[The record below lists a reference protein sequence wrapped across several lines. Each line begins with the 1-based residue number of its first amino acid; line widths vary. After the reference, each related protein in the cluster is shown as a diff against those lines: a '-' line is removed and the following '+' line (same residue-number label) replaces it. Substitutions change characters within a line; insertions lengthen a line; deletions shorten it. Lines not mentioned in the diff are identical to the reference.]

1 MLELPGLTS
10 QIAKSDK
17 TLFSFEILPPLK
29 GQHFEHIQQAVEPL
43 MDFEP
48 AFVNVTYHQE
58 EFEYKQLQNGLL
70 EKKTVRKRPGTVGI
84 AAALMYRYHANV
96 VPHIIC
102 GGFTREETENALID
116 LHFLG
121 VKNLL
126 IVRGDPQPSVKYF
139 QAEPGGHA
147 HAIDLVK
154 QVQNLNQGKYLEDD
168 LQNSTPTN
176 FCMGV
181 AGYPE
186 KHIES
191 PNLESDLQHLKAKID
206 AGASYIVTQMFF
218 DNQKYFNFV
227 DSCRAA
233 GINVPVIAGLKPVSV
248 LSHLQKLPQTFHIDL
263 PETLV
268 KEIKKCKDNKA
279 VRQLGVEWTIAQAK
293 ELIAK
298 NTPVLHFYTMGKSDN
313 IRKIA
318 EAVF

>member
-1 MLELPGLTS
+1 MLELPSVTS

-58 EFEYKQLQNGLL
+58 EFEYKPLQNGLL

-126 IVRGDPQPSVKYF
+126 IVRGDPQTSVKYF

-154 QVQNLNQGKYLEDD
+154 QVYNLNQGKYLDED
-168 LQNSTPTN
+168 LLNTTPTN

-186 KHIES
+186 KHMES
-191 PNLESDLQHLKAKID
+191 PNMESDLQHLKAKID
-206 AGASYIVTQMFF
+206 TGASYIVTQMFF
-218 DNQKYFNFV
+218 DNQKYFDFV
-227 DSCRAA
+227 KRCRAA
-233 GINVPVIAGLKPVSV
+233 GIDVPIIAGLKPVSV

-263 PETLV
+263 PEILV
-268 KEIKKCKDNKA
+268 KEIKKCKDNKT
-279 VRQLGVEWTIAQAK
+279 VRQLGIEWAIAQAK
-293 ELIAK
+293 ELIAQK
-298 NTPVLHFYTMGKSDN
+298 APVLHFYTMGKSDN

>member
-1 MLELPGLTS
+1 MQELPSVTS

-43 MDFEP
+43 MDFKP

-58 EFEYKQLQNGLL
+58 EFEYKQLANGLL

-139 QAEPGGHA
+139 QPEPGGHA

-154 QVQNLNQGKYLEDD
+154 QVQNLNQGKYLEDN
-168 LQNSTPTN
+168 LLNSTPTN
-176 FCMGV
+176 FCIGV

-186 KHIES
+186 KHMES
-191 PNLESDLQHLKAKID
+191 PNIESDLQHLKAKID
-206 AGASYIVTQMFF
+206 AGASYIITQMFF

-227 DSCRAA
+227 NKCRSA
-233 GINVPVIAGLKPVSV
+233 GIDVPIIAGIKPVSV
-248 LSHLQKLPQTFHIDL
+248 LSHLHKLPQTFHIDL
-263 PETLV
+263 PEPLV
-268 KEIKKCKDNKA
+268 KELNRCKNNQA
-279 VRQLGVEWTIAQAK
+279 VRELGVEWAIMQAK

-298 NTPVLHFYTMGKSDN
+298 NTAVLHFYTMGRSDN

>member
-1 MLELPGLTS
+1 MHELPSVTS
-10 QIAKSDK
+10 QIANSDK

-279 VRQLGVEWTIAQAK
+279 IRQLGVEWTIAQAK

>member
-1 MLELPGLTS
+1 MLELPSVTS

>member
-263 PETLV
+263 
-268 KEIKKCKDNKA
+268 
-279 VRQLGVEWTIAQAK
+279 
-293 ELIAK
+293 
-298 NTPVLHFYTMGKSDN
+298 
-313 IRKIA
+313 
-318 EAVF
+318 

>member
-1 MLELPGLTS
+1 MHELPSVTS
-10 QIAKSDK
+10 QIANSDK

>member
-102 GGFTREETENALID
+102 GGFTLEETENALID

>member
-186 KHIES
+186 KHMES

-227 DSCRAA
+227 DSCRTA

>member
-1 MLELPGLTS
+1 MQELPSVTS

-43 MDFEP
+43 MNFKP
-48 AFVNVTYHQE
+48 AFINVTYHQE
-58 EFEYKQLQNGLL
+58 EFEYKPLANGLL
-70 EKKTVRKRPGTVGI
+70 EKKIVRKRPGTVGI

-102 GGFTREETENALID
+102 GGFTHEETENALID

-147 HAIDLVK
+147 YAIDLVK
-154 QVQNLNQGKYLEDD
+154 QVQNLNQGKYLEED
-168 LQNSTPTN
+168 LLNSTPTN
-176 FCMGV
+176 FCIGV

-186 KHIES
+186 KHAES
-191 PNLESDLQHLKAKID
+191 PNLESDLQHLKAKIE

-227 DSCRAA
+227 ERCRAA
-233 GINVPVIAGLKPVSV
+233 GINVPIIAGIKPVSM
-248 LSHLQKLPQTFHIDL
+248 LTHLQKLPQTFHIDL
-263 PETLV
+263 PEPLV
-268 KEIKKCKDNKA
+268 KALKSCKNNQS
-279 VRQLGVEWTIAQAK
+279 VRELGVEWAIMQAK
-293 ELIAK
+293 ELIQNK
-298 NTPVLHFYTMGKSDN
+298 TPVLHFYTMGRADN

>member
-1 MLELPGLTS
+1 MQELPSVTS

-43 MDFEP
+43 MDFKP

-58 EFEYKQLQNGLL
+58 EFEYKQLANGLL

-168 LQNSTPTN
+168 LLNSTPTS
-176 FCMGV
+176 FCIGV

-186 KHIES
+186 KHMES

-218 DNQKYFNFV
+218 DNQKYFDFV
-227 DSCRAA
+227 NRCRAA
-233 GINVPVIAGLKPVSV
+233 GIDVPIIAGIKPVSV
-248 LSHLQKLPQTFHIDL
+248 LSHLHKLPQTFHIDL
-263 PETLV
+263 PEPLV
-268 KEIKKCKDNKA
+268 KELKHCKNNQA
-279 VRQLGVEWTIAQAK
+279 VRELGVEWSIMQAK

-298 NTPVLHFYTMGKSDN
+298 NTPVLHFYTMGRSDN

>member
-1 MLELPGLTS
+1 MLELPSVTS
-10 QIAKSDK
+10 QISKSEK

-43 MDFEP
+43 MDFNP

-70 EKKTVRKRPGTVGI
+70 EKKIVRKRPGTVGI

-126 IVRGDPQPSVKYF
+126 VVRGDPQPSAKYF
-139 QAEPGGHA
+139 LPEPGGHA
-147 HAIDLVK
+147 HAIDLVN
-154 QVQNLNQGKYLEDD
+154 QVHNLNQGKYLDD
-168 LQNSTPTN
+168 ELLNTTPTD
-176 FCMGV
+176 FCIGV

-186 KHIES
+186 KHMES
-191 PNLESDLQHLKAKID
+191 PNLESDLQYLKAKID
-206 AGASYIVTQMFF
+206 AGASYIVTQMFY
-218 DNQKYFNFV
+218 DNQKYFQFV
-227 DSCRAA
+227 DSCRTA
-233 GINVPVIAGLKPVSV
+233 GINVPIIAGLKPVSV

-263 PETLV
+263 PEILV
-268 KEIKKCKDNKA
+268 KEIKKCKDNVA
-279 VRQLGVEWTIAQAK
+279 VRQVGAEWTIMQAK

-298 NTPVLHFYTMGKSDN
+298 NTPVLHFYTMGRSDN

>member
-10 QIAKSDK
+10 QIANSDK

>member
-1 MLELPGLTS
+1 MQELPSVTS

-43 MDFEP
+43 MDFKP

-58 EFEYKQLQNGLL
+58 EFEYKQLANGLL

-168 LQNSTPTN
+168 LLNSTPTS
-176 FCMGV
+176 FCIGV

-186 KHIES
+186 KHMES

-218 DNQKYFNFV
+218 DNQKYFDFV
-227 DSCRAA
+227 DRCRAA
-233 GINVPVIAGLKPVSV
+233 GIDVPIIAGIKPVSV
-248 LSHLQKLPQTFHIDL
+248 LSHLHKLPQTFHIDL
-263 PETLV
+263 PEPLV
-268 KEIKKCKDNKA
+268 KELKHCKNNQA
-279 VRQLGVEWTIAQAK
+279 VRELGVEWSIMQAK

-298 NTPVLHFYTMGKSDN
+298 NTPVLHFYTMGRSDN

>member
-1 MLELPGLTS
+1 MLELPSVTS
-10 QIAKSDK
+10 QIAKSDN

-70 EKKTVRKRPGTVGI
+70 EKQTVRKRPGTVGI
-84 AAALMYRYHANV
+84 AAALMYRYHVNV

-154 QVQNLNQGKYLEDD
+154 QVQNLNHGKYLDED

-186 KHIES
+186 KHMES

-268 KEIKKCKDNKA
+268 NEIKKCKDNKA

-293 ELIAK
+293 ELIANK
-298 NTPVLHFYTMGKSDN
+298 TPVLHFYTMGKSDN

>member
-1 MLELPGLTS
+1 MLELPSVTS
-10 QIAKSDK
+10 QIAKSEK

-43 MDFEP
+43 MDFNP

-70 EKKTVRKRPGTVGI
+70 EKKIVRKRPGTVGI

-126 IVRGDPQPSVKYF
+126 VVRGDPQPSAKYF
-139 QAEPGGHA
+139 QPEPGGHA

-154 QVQNLNQGKYLEDD
+154 QVHNLNQGKYLDD
-168 LQNSTPTN
+168 ELLNTTPTD
-176 FCMGV
+176 FCIGV

-186 KHIES
+186 KHMES
-191 PNLESDLQHLKAKID
+191 PNLESDLQYLKAKIE
-206 AGASYIVTQMFF
+206 AGASYIVTQMFY
-218 DNQKYFNFV
+218 DNQKYFQFV
-227 DSCRAA
+227 DSCRTA
-233 GINVPVIAGLKPVSV
+233 GITVPIIAGLKPVSV

-263 PETLV
+263 PEILV
-268 KEIKKCKDNKA
+268 KEIKKCKDNIA
-279 VRQLGVEWTIAQAK
+279 VRQVGAEWTIMQAK

-298 NTPVLHFYTMGKSDN
+298 NTPVLHFYTMGRSDN